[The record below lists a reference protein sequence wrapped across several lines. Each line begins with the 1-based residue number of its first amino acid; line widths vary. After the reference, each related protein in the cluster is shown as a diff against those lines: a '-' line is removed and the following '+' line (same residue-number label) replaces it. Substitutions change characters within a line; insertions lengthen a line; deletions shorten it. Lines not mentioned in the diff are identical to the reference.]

1 MARDIEEKEIVQ
13 SQQESQIHSNNEG
26 QRQVPTTGYEM
37 STAEGADRQQ
47 STTSPGPSGQYVS
60 ASEEVGRRMETID
73 VSRQQMSTVEIGRQH
88 GRKLVNS
95 EQLNAYTDEEVIL
108 QVSAPEV
115 DISRHQS
122 TAKVVPSRQRT
133 PESVEHGRKQ
143 ENRSQRFN
151 KKGKPEGRGTDTR
164 QRSTAV
170 CCCQQQAST
179 ASSLSC
185 QPKACTVEEIS
196 SAKQDKRL
204 FSGKAEGCVLLPEP
218 GRVRSTGTYNLRS
231 RLCASNI

>member
-1 MARDIEEKEIVQ
+1 
-13 SQQESQIHSNNEG
+13 
-26 QRQVPTTGYEM
+26 M

-95 EQLNAYTDEEVIL
+95 EQLNAYTDEQVIL
-108 QVSAPEV
+108 QVSASEV

-143 ENRSQRFN
+143 KTEARGLTRKVNQRVEV
-151 KKGKPEGRGTDTR
+151 PTPVSGRRQFVAVSNERR
-164 QRSTAV
+164 QRVHSVVNQKHAQLKVT
-170 CCCQQQAST
+170 
-179 ASSLSC
+179 
-185 QPKACTVEEIS
+185 
-196 SAKQDKRL
+196 
-204 FSGKAEGCVLLPEP
+204 
-218 GRVRSTGTYNLRS
+218 
-231 RLCASNI
+231 